1 MWHTD
6 SCCKIKVEAI
16 YSRVLHKNESKTFT
30 SNETESPGYRL
41 ISQEMLC
48 SETTT

>member
-6 SCCKIKVEAI
+6 SCCKIKVEAV
-16 YSRVLHKNESKTFT
+16 YSQVFHKNESKTFT
-30 SNETESPGYRL
+30 SNETESLGCRL
-41 ISQEMLC
+41 ISQELLY